1 MHCPM
6 DISTLVLVG
15 EGFGSRGSKEV
26 YPVNYLYID
35 GAQSIV
41 QYTFS

>member
-1 MHCPM
+1 M

-26 YPVNYLYID
+26 YPVNNRYID